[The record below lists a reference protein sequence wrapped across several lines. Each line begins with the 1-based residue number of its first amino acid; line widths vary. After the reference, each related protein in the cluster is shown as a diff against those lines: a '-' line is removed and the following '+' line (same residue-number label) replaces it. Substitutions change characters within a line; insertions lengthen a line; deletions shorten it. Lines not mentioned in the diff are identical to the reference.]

1 MEELKKEAKRI
12 KWDSIIIAV
21 LTIIVG
27 VVCVALPESSG
38 DVLTTIFGIALIA
51 IGVTEFAR
59 FFAFGGLIF
68 GGYFFMAALTA
79 TVSGIFCLACPG
91 IVQGIITVLFG
102 VYIVVDSASALSE
115 SLECARVH
123 QKGWVCMFILSLI
136 TAIMG
141 VFVMFFSTFDF
152 VMVFAGVSLIVEGV
166 RRLVITLTFSSRIRE
181 AKRQVRKLAEDE
193 YEVK

>member
-1 MEELKKEAKRI
+1 
-12 KWDSIIIAV
+12 
-21 LTIIVG
+21 
-27 VVCVALPESSG
+27 
-38 DVLTTIFGIALIA
+38 
-51 IGVTEFAR
+51 
-59 FFAFGGLIF
+59 
-68 GGYFFMAALTA
+68 MAALTA

-166 RRLVITLTFSSRIRE
+166 RRLVITLTFSNRIRE

>member
-1 MEELKKEAKRI
+1 
-12 KWDSIIIAV
+12 
-21 LTIIVG
+21 
-27 VVCVALPESSG
+27 
-38 DVLTTIFGIALIA
+38 
-51 IGVTEFAR
+51 
-59 FFAFGGLIF
+59 
-68 GGYFFMAALTA
+68 MAALTA

-123 QKGWVCMFILSLI
+123 QKGWVCMLILSLI

-152 VMVFAGVSLIVEGV
+152 VMVFAGSVAHRRGRAPSRNHAYVLVSYPRGKTSGPQTRRGRV
-166 RRLVITLTFSSRIRE
+166 RSQVNVKVNKIGSGGSFVCGSPFFLLKKL
-181 AKRQVRKLAEDE
+181 AKRGIIVIILTYAEE
-193 YEVK
+193 I

>member
-1 MEELKKEAKRI
+1 
-12 KWDSIIIAV
+12 
-21 LTIIVG
+21 
-27 VVCVALPESSG
+27 
-38 DVLTTIFGIALIA
+38 
-51 IGVTEFAR
+51 
-59 FFAFGGLIF
+59 
-68 GGYFFMAALTA
+68 
-79 TVSGIFCLACPG
+79 
-91 IVQGIITVLFG
+91 
-102 VYIVVDSASALSE
+102 
-115 SLECARVH
+115 
-123 QKGWVCMFILSLI
+123 MFILSLI